1 MKVKISVLNTNGVIL
16 EGENPLPMFRDRRH
30 SGSLNYDETLTEKDA
45 KLFAYETGFR
55 VLPYRMQDRY
65 TRDRKPIQL
74 KTITLENDKLKATFL
89 CDYGA
94 KLHSLIRKSDNKEL
108 LFSNPVIQPGN
119 LAIRNAWTS
128 GGIEWNIGQ
137 RGHTFTTCEPIFMAK
152 MNDNKGN
159 EFLRVYEYERCKGLF
174 WHLDFHLPKGSELL
188 YAYVRIVN
196 MKNETVP
203 MYWWTNI
210 AVRETE
216 KTRLFSNT
224 SRVMYPH
231 EGKFRIGH
239 LPYINSVKDADVSYS
254 RAFPFASEYF
264 FQVDEDEKM
273 PWEAVAYEDGSLF
286 IEASTD
292 RLHFR
297 KMFCWGNKQ
306 GGQHWQDYLSE
317 PGKGNYVE
325 VQAGITPTQTHGI
338 EMPGNTT
345 WDFIQSFGETSIDVK
360 HVMDMDW
367 NKARNK
373 VEKCLKK
380 SITSGMLYKML
391 DKCRKYTIITP
402 ENLLQVGSGWGALEQ
417 ERLQKKNMHI
427 PKGLFFPQSS
437 LSHEQTIW
445 LNLLENGSLAEK
457 ITEEIPAS
465 WMVQDEWTAML
476 EKSLEHPENRNWY
489 ALMHFGNMLYERGE
503 EDKAVSIWNE
513 SLEKKPSAW
522 VYRNLS
528 YMQNQKNDLENALK
542 YMEKAYSLQD
552 DFCDPAFYEEYFNL
566 LTKRKEYLKIWDVY
580 EKMPTSFRALHR
592 IQIIIGR
599 VALELG
605 KLDIAAR
612 LFDREYA
619 VIREGELTIVD
630 LWYQYSAKKLAQERG
645 IPYSEQLLAEAKE
658 KCPPPHV
665 IDYRMY

>member
-65 TRDRKPIQL
+65 TRDLKPIQL

-108 LFSNPVIQPGN
+108 LFSNPVIQLGN

-325 VQAGITPTQTHGI
+325 VQAGII
-338 EMPGNTT
+338 
-345 WDFIQSFGETSIDVK
+345 FI
-360 HVMDMDW
+360 
-367 NKARNK
+367 
-373 VEKCLKK
+373 
-380 SITSGMLYKML
+380 
-391 DKCRKYTIITP
+391 
-402 ENLLQVGSGWGALEQ
+402 
-417 ERLQKKNMHI
+417 
-427 PKGLFFPQSS
+427 
-437 LSHEQTIW
+437 
-445 LNLLENGSLAEK
+445 
-457 ITEEIPAS
+457 
-465 WMVQDEWTAML
+465 
-476 EKSLEHPENRNWY
+476 
-489 ALMHFGNMLYERGE
+489 
-503 EDKAVSIWNE
+503 
-513 SLEKKPSAW
+513 
-522 VYRNLS
+522 
-528 YMQNQKNDLENALK
+528 
-542 YMEKAYSLQD
+542 
-552 DFCDPAFYEEYFNL
+552 
-566 LTKRKEYLKIWDVY
+566 
-580 EKMPTSFRALHR
+580 
-592 IQIIIGR
+592 
-599 VALELG
+599 
-605 KLDIAAR
+605 
-612 LFDREYA
+612 
-619 VIREGELTIVD
+619 
-630 LWYQYSAKKLAQERG
+630 
-645 IPYSEQLLAEAKE
+645 
-658 KCPPPHV
+658 
-665 IDYRMY
+665 